1 MEAFKFHRMKES
13 LIKNEI
19 NQIQQI
25 FQFNSNEEMD
35 AFKRRQNLKMT
46 DMERFKLF
54 ISLMRLGKKL
64 KNAPKIHKP
73 MP

>member
-1 MEAFKFHRMKES
+1 MNANTEKSLLPTEFFRFHS
-13 LIKNEI
+13 
-19 NQIQQI
+19 
-25 FQFNSNEEMD
+25 SDEMD
-35 AFKRRQNLKMT
+35 QFKLERNLKMT
-46 DMERFKLF
+46 DMERFKMF

>member
-1 MEAFKFHRMKES
+1 MNANSEKSLLPAEFFRFKS
-13 LIKNEI
+13 
-19 NQIQQI
+19 
-25 FQFNSNEEMD
+25 SDEMD
-35 AFKRRQNLKMT
+35 QIKLERNLKMS
-46 DMERFKLF
+46 DMERFKMF